1 MDMEADRIAAP
12 ALPRADVVGGASIY
26 RHRVPVRVMHWI
38 NVVCMTILLGSGLNI
53 FNAHPTLYWGHD
65 SVTGTPWLSIRGE
78 NTPHGPVG
86 TTRVGGTD
94 LVTTGV
100 LGVSNVNGQVTAR
113 AFPSWATIPG
123 PQWLAMARHW
133 HLFFAWLFV
142 VNGLLYV
149 LYTIF
154 SRHLVKDL
162 VPTRDELRNIGR
174 SIVDHIKFK
183 HPTGAAAT
191 RYNVLQSLAYLV
203 VIFVLLPLIVFA
215 GMALSPRLDTV
226 FTGWVDLLGGRQSAR
241 SLHFLAAA
249 GLLLFVFIHVF
260 EVIVAG
266 VWNEM
271 RSMITG
277 WYKVP
282 ADHPAKEVR
291 P

>member
-1 MDMEADRIAAP
+1 MDIEAEAVAP
-12 ALPRADVVGGASIY
+12 APTSAAGATRSIY
-26 RHRVPVRVMHWI
+26 RHRLPVRAMHWI

-65 SVTGTPWLSIRGE
+65 SVTGTPWLSIRGQ
-78 NTPHGPVG
+78 NTAAGPVG
-86 TTRVGGTD
+86 KTRIGGTEFT
-94 LVTTGV
+94 TTGV
-100 LGVSNVNGQVTAR
+100 LGVSKVNGETTER
-113 AFPSWATIPG
+113 GFPSWATIPG

-142 VNGLLYV
+142 VNGVAYV

-162 VPTRDELRNIGR
+162 VPTKDELRYIGR
-174 SIVDHIKFK
+174 SIVDHVKFK

-191 RYNVLQSLAYLV
+191 RYNVLQSLTYLI

-215 GMALSPRLDTV
+215 GMALSPRIDTV

-282 ADHPAKEVR
+282 PDPAPNEVR